1 MSDKTYLV
9 FKAILN
15 QLESVIKEHGETK
28 LIRVNLIDFG
38 DLLWPKGVE
47 LFQFMMKLRKLTSDR
62 NVVTFITVPRTLESA
77 LCQFSDSQF
86 KMSNFVVNQS
96 HFKSIYD
103 GIIDLTKMVQGNDSF
118 FSGFLC
124 QVQKEEFLEDFE
136 LEYFFPF
143 GKNGPH
149 ENYVIYSRPF
159 SIFCIMF
166 AIVLKLFIIRDAE
179 NTENI
184 IEKKT
189 KTINES

>member
-1 MSDKTYLV
+1 MSDETYWV

-118 FSGFLC
+118 FLYQIQSGR
-124 QVQKEEFLEDFE
+124 FLEARVKTGRSFQSSSE
-136 LEYFFPF
+136 
-143 GKNGPH
+143 
-149 ENYVIYSRPF
+149 RPSTF
-159 SIFCIMF
+159 YPTLDVTVF
-166 AIVLKLFIIRDAE
+166 
-179 NTENI
+179 
-184 IEKKT
+184 
-189 KTINES
+189 

>member
-1 MSDKTYLV
+1 MSHFISRPRYFPNLLKYIPSEFPRMSDKTYGV

-15 QLESVIKEHGETK
+15 KLESVIKEHGETK

-118 FSGFLC
+118 FL
-124 QVQKEEFLEDFE
+124 
-136 LEYFFPF
+136 
-143 GKNGPH
+143 
-149 ENYVIYSRPF
+149 
-159 SIFCIMF
+159 IFC
-166 AIVLKLFIIRDAE
+166 VKS
-179 NTENI
+179 
-184 IEKKT
+184 KK
-189 KTINES
+189 KSF

>member
-1 MSDKTYLV
+1 
-9 FKAILN
+9 
-15 QLESVIKEHGETK
+15 
-28 LIRVNLIDFG
+28 
-38 DLLWPKGVE
+38 
-47 LFQFMMKLRKLTSDR
+47 MMKLRKLTSDR

-118 FSGFLC
+118 FLC
-124 QVQKEEFLEDFE
+124 QIQSGRFLEARVKTGRSFQSSSERPSTFYPTLDVTVFLYFFSFDFRNFNFLSCSKRRLLEDFE
-136 LEYFFPF
+136 LGYFFPF

-166 AIVLKLFIIRDAE
+166 GFVLKLFIIGDAE
-179 NTENI
+179 NI
-184 IEKKT
+184 REKKT

>member
-1 MSDKTYLV
+1 MSDKTYRV
-9 FKAILN
+9 FQAILN
-15 QLESVIKEHGETK
+15 QLEAVIKEHGETK

-118 FSGFLC
+118 FSDFLGEVAKVDDLSKWTVC
-124 QVQKEEFLEDFE
+124 QSGRSAKVDGMPK
-136 LEYFFPF
+136 
-143 GKNGPH
+143 
-149 ENYVIYSRPF
+149 
-159 SIFCIMF
+159 
-166 AIVLKLFIIRDAE
+166 
-179 NTENI
+179 
-184 IEKKT
+184 
-189 KTINES
+189 

>member
-1 MSDKTYLV
+1 MSDKTYRV

-103 GIIDLTKMVQGNDSF
+103 GIIDLTKMVQGTDSF
-118 FSGFLC
+118 FFLGFC
-124 QVQKEEFLEDFE
+124 VKS
-136 LEYFFPF
+136 
-143 GKNGPH
+143 K
-149 ENYVIYSRPF
+149 
-159 SIFCIMF
+159 
-166 AIVLKLFIIRDAE
+166 
-179 NTENI
+179 
-184 IEKKT
+184 KKT
-189 KTINES
+189 FRRF